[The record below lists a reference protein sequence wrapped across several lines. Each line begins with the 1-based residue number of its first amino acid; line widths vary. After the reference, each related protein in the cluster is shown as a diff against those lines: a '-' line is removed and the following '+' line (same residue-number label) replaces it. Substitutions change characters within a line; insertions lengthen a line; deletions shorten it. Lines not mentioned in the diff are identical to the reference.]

1 MGLALGAL
9 YGLAAR
15 LTIQVQA
22 FGELFLAMTLTF
34 LCIVPAVIGYL
45 TVHPVERPSRLFRIF
60 APWVPCSLIV
70 LAAWAVG
77 WEGSICIVM
86 SFPLMLVMSSLGGIV
101 AGWIEKRNFG
111 HALVAAALP
120 FALAPLESVIPRPVS
135 IVTNR
140 SEITVRSSAAMVWP
154 QVVQVPAIR
163 DAEQRPALFTMLGF
177 PRPIS
182 ATLDRHGVG
191 GVRRA
196 RFEGNVLFLETITRW
211 EDERRIGFTIDAQTK
226 AIPPTTLDPHVTIG
240 GRYFDVLTGEYELQ
254 PLAGGRTRVILT
266 STHRLSTTI
275 NPYAGLWAGLVMRSI
290 QRNILEV
297 VRARAE
303 NTPL

>member
-1 MGLALGAL
+1 
-9 YGLAAR
+9 
-15 LTIQVQA
+15 
-22 FGELFLAMTLTF
+22 
-34 LCIVPAVIGYL
+34 
-45 TVHPVERPSRLFRIF
+45 VERPSRLFQIF

-70 LAAWAVG
+70 LAAWAIG

-86 SFPLMLVMSSLGGIV
+86 SFPLMLVMSSLGGLV
-101 AGWIEKRNFG
+101 AGWLAKRSFG

-120 FALAPLESVIPRPVS
+120 FALAPLESIMPRPVS
-135 IVTNR
+135 MVTNR
-140 SEITVRSSAAMVWP
+140 SEITIRASAAMVWP
-154 QVVQVPAIR
+154 QVVQVPTIR
-163 DAEQRPALFTMLGF
+163 DAEQRPALFTALGF
-177 PRPIS
+177 PRPVS
-182 ATLDRHGVG
+182 ATLDRDGLG
-191 GVRRA
+191 GVRHA

-211 EDERRIGFTIDAQTK
+211 EDERRIGFTIEAQTD

-254 PLAGGRTRVILT
+254 PLTGGRTRVVLT
-266 STHRLSTTI
+266 STHRLPTTL

-303 NTPL
+303 STAQ